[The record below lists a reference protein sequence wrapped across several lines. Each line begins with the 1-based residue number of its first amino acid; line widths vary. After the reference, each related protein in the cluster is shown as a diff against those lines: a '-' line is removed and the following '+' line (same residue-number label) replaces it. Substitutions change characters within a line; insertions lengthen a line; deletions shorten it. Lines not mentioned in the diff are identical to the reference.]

1 MDIGAGGTR
10 PNGDR
15 ARPQASSGS
24 GSARA
29 TLFGLA
35 GPPPQF
41 FATAAVP
48 CPYVPGRAERK
59 LIVEL
64 SGRAAP
70 GFYDAL
76 SRVGFRRS
84 HRFAYRPACRACAA
98 CVPVR
103 IAVEDFAP
111 TRSIRRVRN
120 AHAGLVGAALP
131 PRATIEQFRLFITY
145 QHSRHRD
152 SEMAVM
158 SYGDYRGMVE
168 DTALRSAIVEFR
180 DPAGRL
186 VAASLIDRLDDG
198 ISAVYT
204 FYDPAHRPGG
214 LGTLSILWLI
224 EECRRQG
231 LPYVY
236 LGYWIAESPKMAY
249 KARFPA
255 LERLTGGDWVPFS
268 DEAAAPHRDQTVATE

>member
-1 MDIGAGGTR
+1 MDIDAGGTR
-10 PNGDR
+10 SNGDR
-15 ARPQASSGS
+15 ARSQGSPASSRG
-24 GSARA
+24 RP
-29 TLFGLA
+29 LA
-35 GPPPQF
+35 LAAPLPPF

-48 CPYVPGRAERK
+48 CPYLPGRAERK

-70 GFYDAL
+70 AFYDAL
-76 SRVGFRRS
+76 SRLGFRRS

-103 IAVEDFAP
+103 IAAERFTP

-120 AHAGLVGAALP
+120 AHADLTAVVLA
-131 PRATIEQFRLFITY
+131 PRATIEQFRLFVVY
-145 QHSRHRD
+145 QHARHRD

-168 DTALRSAIVEFR
+168 DTALRTAIVEFR
-180 DPAGRL
+180 DPDGRL
-186 VAASLIDRLDDG
+186 VLVSLIDRVDDG

-204 FYDPAHRPGG
+204 FYDPARRPGG
-214 LGTLSILWLI
+214 LGTWSILWLV
-224 EECRRQG
+224 EECRRHG

-236 LGYWIAESPKMAY
+236 LGYWIADSPKMAY

-255 LERLTGGDWVPFS
+255 LERLNQGEWVPF
-268 DEAAAPHRDQTVATE
+268 TED